1 MKCPYLAG
9 TYFQWCQAS
18 KECYVPSQ
26 FEFNEYCTR
35 DGYKVCPGYYK
46 ATYEREHEGNG
57 NRERLVSND
66 GG

>member
-18 KECYVPSQ
+18 KESYVPSQ

-35 DGYKVCPGYYK
+35 DAYKVCPGYYK
-46 ATYEREHEGNG
+46 ATSENVHEHAG
-57 NRERLVSND
+57 NRERLVSN
-66 GG
+66 GRG